1 MGEQPYGGTA
11 VGVTPFGE
19 AITHLAAAEPRPR
32 GTHGLGN
39 AGPRRKVF
47 LEPELPHADGGSMIT
62 SYRPFIAL
70 ALLAVGLAI
79 FLVDN
84 VSLGW
89 TGIGVFGVLCL
100 VLAIAAQLLAIR
112 KHRAHN

>member
-1 MGEQPYGGTA
+1 MPTHTGPQLPSRAASPAFVSAQA
-11 VGVTPFGE
+11 VV
-19 AITHLAAAEPRPR
+19 AEGAR
-32 GTHGLGN
+32 GLSN
-39 AGPRRKVF
+39 AGPRPEVF
-47 LEPELPHADGGSMIT
+47 LAPELPHADGGAMIT

-89 TGIGVFGVLCL
+89 TAIGVLGVLCL